1 MISDFALQKWSLKEC
16 LGRAGLAARGVVYV
30 AISFILFLGAFAA
43 SEASDGADPKEAF
56 SGIER
61 WPAGE
66 LILFALGIL
75 LLSYTIFRFI
85 QSFTEEQSSDWSSR
99 FARLGMLASG
109 MSYGLVGYTS
119 LAMSIGQVASEETS
133 QTKQLISMLLSEPFG
148 RLAIV
153 GLGLVFFGIAAAQ
166 AYRAISKRWTK
177 SLDLSDTPQALIS
190 FSSFAIFGRAILI
203 LIVGISIIWAGWDA
217 DPSAALG
224 ITESLAWLRSLP
236 FGFLLYFA
244 SGVVMFGYGTY
255 GFVQTFT
262 HKFKDQDE

>member
-1 MISDFALQKWSLKEC
+1 MISDLPLQPRSLKEW
-16 LGRAGLAARGVVYV
+16 LGRAGLAARGLVYV
-30 AISFILFLGAFAA
+30 AISCVLFLGAFVA

-56 SGIER
+56 SGIEK

-66 LILFALGIL
+66 VILFALGVL
-75 LLSYTIFRFI
+75 LLSYTIFRII
-85 QSFTEEQSSDWSSR
+85 QSLTEEQNPDWSSR

-109 MSYGLVGYTS
+109 ISYGLVGYTS
-119 LAMSIGQVASEETS
+119 LAMSIGQVDSEERS
-133 QTKQLISMLLSEPFG
+133 QTKQVISMLLSEPFG
-148 RLAIV
+148 RWAIAS
-153 GLGLVFFGIAAAQ
+153 LGLVFLGIAGAQ

-177 SLDLSDTPQALIS
+177 SLDLSETPQALIS

-224 ITESLAWLRSLP
+224 ITESLDWLRSLP

-244 SGVVMFGYGTY
+244 SGVVMLGYGTY

-262 HKFKDQDE
+262 HKFED